1 MPPTLDEILELD
13 LLTLR
18 EHTERA
24 GGVLDRDRHREALL
38 LSMEVSRICSVRR
51 ADKLVAYS
59 MLRRESETCWFAT
72 GLATHPS
79 HRTAG
84 VMRELLVRFAELVKR
99 EGIEA
104 LRSNVYKTNL
114 PSMSLH
120 IKLGFRITR
129 ENEHGVEFFAPV
141 ASLNVLAAGRRLPFA
156 EDEANR
162 QR

>member
-1 MPPTLDEILELD
+1 
-13 LLTLR
+13 
-18 EHTERA
+18 
-24 GGVLDRDRHREALL
+24 
-38 LSMEVSRICSVRR
+38 
-51 ADKLVAYS
+51 
-59 MLRRESETCWFAT
+59 
-72 GLATHPS
+72 
-79 HRTAG
+79 
-84 VMRELLVRFAELVKR
+84 MRELLVRFAELVKR